1 MQLDSQWFLK
11 TLVDNQIMTYDQGMQ
26 INQSLGGEPDLMTYA
41 QEVLNRL
48 CAGMSQEEAQFL
60 PKNCIVFQEGTPCG
74 RCAKACPTRAVTLRR
89 TGAPK
94 LNASLCIGCGACQ
107 RVCPAPEKAMVIRE
121 VEEQTLLPS

>member
-48 CAGMSQEEAQFL
+48 CAGMSQEEAQKKTSN
-60 PKNCIVFQEGTPCG
+60 PH
-74 RCAKACPTRAVTLRR
+74 PTRQ
-89 TGAPK
+89 
-94 LNASLCIGCGACQ
+94 NNS
-107 RVCPAPEKAMVIRE
+107 
-121 VEEQTLLPS
+121 SDN

>member
-48 CAGMSQEEAQFL
+48 CAGMSQEEAQNWATQLEQVIEFA
-60 PKNCIVFQEGTPCG
+60 QQQ
-74 RCAKACPTRAVTLRR
+74 A
-89 TGAPK
+89 
-94 LNASLCIGCGACQ
+94 ASGNHNQ
-107 RVCPAPEKAMVIRE
+107 QHHK
-121 VEEQTLLPS
+121 